1 MHKVFVPLGLHVN
14 LPSIFN
20 FGALAKLILID
31 LTLGVNNAVLIVP
44 TCLSIPA
51 AIRHRAMLFGTAGAI
66 GLRAVMLAL
75 AGLLV
80 GLPYIDLLAGAY
92 LLYSGYRMLVVH
104 ATAVSNVKPHRSLY
118 AAALAVAVADM
129 VMSVD
134 NVLVLAAAAHGLEG
148 GLVYAIGAVCVSI
161 PVILFGSGL
170 LAKVIHRLPVLVWC
184 GGALLGYV
192 GVALALADPV
202 ISPKVS
208 PDVAAPLSLTAAIG
222 VIQVALRSRRLSR
235 RRAAAA

>member
-1 MHKVFVPLGLHVN
+1 MIL
-14 LPSIFN
+14 SSAIN

-51 AIRHRAMLFGTAGAI
+51 AIRHRAMLFGTAGAVVLR
-66 GLRAVMLAL
+66 GLMLAL
-75 AGLLV
+75 ASLLV
-80 GLPYIDLLAGAY
+80 GLPYVNLLAGAY

-104 ATAVSNVKPHRSLY
+104 DTAVSNVKPHLSLY
-118 AAALAVAVADM
+118 AAAVAVAVADM

-134 NVLVLAAAAHGLEG
+134 NVLVLAAAAHALEG
-148 GLVYAIGAVCVSI
+148 GMVYAIVAVCVSI
-161 PVILFGSGL
+161 PLILFGSGL

-184 GGALLGYV
+184 GGALLGYI
-192 GVALALADPV
+192 GMALALADPL
-202 ISPKVS
+202 ITRRVS
-208 PDVAAPLSLTAAIG
+208 PGVAVVVPILAALA
-222 VIQVALRSRRLSR
+222 VVHAALMRR